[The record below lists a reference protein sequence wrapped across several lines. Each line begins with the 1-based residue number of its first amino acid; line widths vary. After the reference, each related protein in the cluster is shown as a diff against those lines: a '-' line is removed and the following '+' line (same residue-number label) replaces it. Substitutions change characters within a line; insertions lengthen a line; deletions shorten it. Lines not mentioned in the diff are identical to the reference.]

1 MPFFF
6 PGCPLHYKNILSPTE
21 CMWILIAN
29 DRVGDRPI
37 ALSCM
42 DIAQPLIGCDLCS
55 GALCWQYVLQKIIW
69 CPKFTAIYECSI

>member
-1 MPFFF
+1 MHLIEDAYDHPILNFECACWDAFFF
-6 PGCPLHYKNILSPTE
+6 PGCPLHYNYILCPTE

-42 DIAQPLIGCDLCS
+42 DIA
-55 GALCWQYVLQKIIW
+55 
-69 CPKFTAIYECSI
+69 